1 MEELLQRAAK
11 VSEQAELFKV
21 VSEETPVQFEAN
33 RLKHIQ
39 SKQSASLALR
49 LIKDGRIGYAAT
61 AGVDDSQELIN
72 MALETARFGQPAGFD
87 LPQGV
92 TYPSVD
98 IYDENTKEVPLE
110 KMVEM
115 GKALI
120 AIVRDYNPDIVCE
133 VQINKAVMTVT
144 ILNSH
149 GVRASYRKSVFSLA
163 IEGSLIRGTDMLF
176 VGDGDASSHPILAVE
191 DIGKLV
197 LTQLERA
204 ENVAQAPTKT
214 LPVIFTPQG
223 VSSALVPALAAAFNG
238 KIVLEGASPVGNKLG
253 EAVFDKR
260 FDLADDTT
268 IAYRPGSRPFDDEGI
283 PSRRTSLISDGV
295 VANFYYDLK
304 TAAKAGKKSTG
315 NGSRGRGQP
324 GPSLGALVIR
334 PGETGFE
341 DMVADIK
348 EGLVV
353 EYLMGA
359 EQGNVLSGDF
369 SGNVLLGYKIENGKI
384 VGRVKNTVVSG
395 NIHKALKQVAAI
407 GIDARWVGSS
417 LYAPS
422 IYLPG
427 LTVAA
432 K

>member
-149 GVRASYRKSVFSLA
+149 GVRATK
-163 IEGSLIRGTDMLF
+163 
-176 VGDGDASSHPILAVE
+176 ASSAWLSRAALYGAPICSLSAM
-191 DIGKLV
+191 
-197 LTQLERA
+197 A
-204 ENVAQAPTKT
+204 MPPA
-214 LPVIFTPQG
+214 TPY
-223 VSSALVPALAAAFNG
+223 
-238 KIVLEGASPVGNKLG
+238 SPW
-253 EAVFDKR
+253 
-260 FDLADDTT
+260 
-268 IAYRPGSRPFDDEGI
+268 
-283 PSRRTSLISDGV
+283 RTSESWCL
-295 VANFYYDLK
+295 
-304 TAAKAGKKSTG
+304 
-315 NGSRGRGQP
+315 
-324 GPSLGALVIR
+324 PSLNGRKTWPRRRLKRCRSSSPPRGCPVPWCR
-334 PGETGFE
+334 
-341 DMVADIK
+341 
-348 EGLVV
+348 
-353 EYLMGA
+353 
-359 EQGNVLSGDF
+359 
-369 SGNVLLGYKIENGKI
+369 LLPPPS
-384 VGRVKNTVVSG
+384 T
-395 NIHKALKQVAAI
+395 
-407 GIDARWVGSS
+407 AR
-417 LYAPS
+417 
-422 IYLPG
+422 
-427 LTVAA
+427 
-432 K
+432 